1 MRFVSLGAVGAAAV
15 LAGIAAAGFAPGDAH
30 AAQSPAKK
38 PGKVASVHGAGRIS
52 YVYSPHDDIRFTVD
66 AEAAPFARPLPGLP
80 LPGLPTD
87 AKGTVTVKHYSPAH
101 HMTGWSKAKVDCL
114 VTGGGTATL
123 TAIVQESNVVERG
136 KRLGLS
142 IQQGR
147 GAEPDRLGFGW
158 DIVNFEPRAKDKKDL
173 ESPTGTCMA
182 PAPFAPVI
190 KGAFT
195 VQHRE
200 LPPLPSTRG

>member
-1 MRFVSLGAVGAAAV
+1 MRCVSLGAVGAAAV
-15 LAGIAAAGFAPGDAH
+15 LAGITAAGPATGDASV
-30 AAQSPAKK
+30 APTPAKESS
-38 PGKVASVHGAGRIS
+38 KVASVHGAGRIA
-52 YVYSPHDDIRFTVD
+52 YVYSPHDDIRFTID
-66 AEAAPFARPLPGLP
+66 AEAAPFTRRMPGLP

-87 AKGTVTVKHYSPAH
+87 AKGTVTIRHYSPAH
-101 HMTGWSKAKVDCL
+101 HVTGWSKAKVDCL

-123 TAIVQESNVVERG
+123 TAVVEESNVGTKG
-136 KRLGLS
+136 KRIGLS

-147 GAEPDRLGFGW
+147 GAGPDRLGFGW
-158 DIVNFEPRAKDKKDL
+158 DLVNFEPRAKDKKDL

-182 PAPFAPVI
+182 PAPFAPVV

-200 LPPLPSTRG
+200 LPPLPSKRG